1 MVKNMPKLNTINLPT
16 PKITDNISTTL
27 PYNGSVVAEKGF
39 SLSFSCF
46 DREHELFNL
55 GGTSKDNV
63 VESAW
68 FLDLLDCLKII
79 GGKTIQ
85 EMKGSTYDL
94 HPIDWDSANAKIPNG
109 NTQLEY
115 WQFRINK
122 SKGRVIGFILNQVFY
137 IVWLDPHHNL
147 TDSEGYGKAIRYNRP
162 CSTYECLVYENEFL
176 KAESD
181 KYKGE
186 YEAAQKL
193 LDEINEWA
201 DKHNIDIFS
210 DNPILT
216 PN

>member
-1 MVKNMPKLNTINLPT
+1 MPKLKTINLPA
-16 PKITDNISTTL
+16 PKINDNISTTL

-68 FLDLLDCLKII
+68 FLDLLDCLKLI

-94 HPIDWDSANAKIPNG
+94 HPVDWDSANAKIPNG

-122 SKGRVIGFILNQVFY
+122 SKGRVIGFMINQVFY

-147 TDSEGYGKAIRYNRP
+147 TDSEGYGKATKYDRP
-162 CSTYECLVYENEFL
+162 LSSYERIALENETL
-176 KAESD
+176 RATAKQ
-181 KYKGE
+181 YKDE
-186 YEAAQKL
+186 FEAAQMI
-193 LDEINEWA
+193 LDEIDEWA
-201 DKHNIDIFS
+201 KKRNINILS
-210 DNPILT
+210 EEPI
-216 PN
+216 NC